1 VKFPGLRVFLCL
13 ALLVLAVGS
22 AQTSSKQKDLDA
34 IVARAADTKNPQPVD
49 VNKKQLEEWSAKY
62 HVKLQSKI
70 LPPQRVSGHGGA
82 GPIAA
87 PDIVCPL
94 EFRHE
99 GLRCVLLW
107 YETDKDGRP
116 TSCHYFCE

>member
-1 VKFPGLRVFLCL
+1 MKFPGLRVFLCL

-22 AQTSSKQKDLDA
+22 ARTSSKQKDLDA

-70 LPPQRVSGHGGA
+70 LPPSELAVTGVQDR
-82 GPIAA
+82 
-87 PDIVCPL
+87 
-94 EFRHE
+94 
-99 GLRCVLLW
+99 
-107 YETDKDGRP
+107 
-116 TSCHYFCE
+116 